1 MFLEVLLVVF
11 LIWLCLALFA
21 CFSVI
26 KIYKKYGNRVQVDV
40 PDHYQ
45 GLIRQDFGQW
55 DKHKAKILKG
65 CFLRFPWKATFG
77 MSYIVIFAIMSTIRK
92 YLFFPKTIIE
102 TFRNYYGRLSLKMC
116 FTIR

>member
-55 DKHKAKILKG
+55 DKHKAKKQKRML
-65 CFLRFPWKATFG
+65 
-77 MSYIVIFAIMSTIRK
+77 FAFSLEGYFR
-92 YLFFPKTIIE
+92 YVVHCH
-102 TFRNYYGRLSLKMC
+102 FRNNEHN
-116 FTIR
+116 